1 MPQAAATVAKASKP
15 KTGRPRKPIDERAVA
30 RLAFMALTVEQIGTI
45 LQCDHKTIER
55 NFGPTIKRQ
64 RDKLCHQLRYKL
76 YQKANDGDTACLIF
90 LGKCLAGLKE
100 PRDDAVNVQVNTI
113 ATTGNISVINDTAKE
128 RLYKLRQLLQA
139 EQQRLLAPLPQ
150 NGNGDTPTAA

>member
-1 MPQAAATVAKASKP
+1 VAKASKP
-15 KTGRPRKPIDERAVA
+15 KTVGRPKKPIDERAVA

-100 PRDDAVNVQVNTI
+100 PREDAVNVQVNTV
-113 ATTGNISVINDTAKE
+113 AANNVFAVTDAAK
-128 RLYKLRQLLQA
+128 KHFADIDQLVRREAALQRA
-139 EQQRLLAPLPQ
+139 NEAN
-150 NGNGDTPTAA
+150 NGNGA

>member
-1 MPQAAATVAKASKP
+1 VAKASKP
-15 KTGRPRKPIDERAVA
+15 KTVGRPKKPIDERAVA

-100 PRDDAVNVQVNTI
+100 PREDPVNVHVNTVVQQNNLKAI
-113 ATTGNISVINDTAKE
+113 TPE
-128 RLYKLRQLLQA
+128 LRQKFWEIDEALRKEVTQTQL
-139 EQQRLLAPLPQ
+139 ENVRS
-150 NGNGDTPTAA
+150 GNGDSSGLS